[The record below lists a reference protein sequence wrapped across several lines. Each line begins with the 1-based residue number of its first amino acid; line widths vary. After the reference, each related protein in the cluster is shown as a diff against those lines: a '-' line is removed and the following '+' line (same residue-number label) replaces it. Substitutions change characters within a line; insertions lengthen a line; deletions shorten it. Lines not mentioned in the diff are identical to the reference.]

1 MPMIARIWRGAV
13 RDADAD
19 EYVAYI
25 NATGIDEYKATP
37 GNAGAWLLRRPRDG
51 LTEIVTFSLW
61 ESMDAVRAFAGDEP
75 ERAKYYPE
83 DERFLVEHDDVVDH
97 FEVG

>member
-1 MPMIARIWRGAV
+1 MTMIARIWRGAV

-25 NATGIDEYKATP
+25 NATGIDEYRATP
-37 GNAGAWLLRRPRDG
+37 GNAGAWLLPPARRPDRDRHVLAVG
-51 LTEIVTFSLW
+51 
-61 ESMDAVRAFAGDEP
+61 SMDAVRAFAGDEP

-83 DERFLVEHDDVVDH
+83 DERFLVEHDDVVEH
-97 FEVG
+97 YEVG

>member
-1 MPMIARIWRGAV
+1 MIARMWRGWIRTQD
-13 RDADAD
+13 RDA
-19 EYVAYI
+19 YVAYVTE
-25 NATGIDEYKATP
+25 TGIDEYKATP
-37 GNAGAWLLRRPRDG
+37 GNAGAWLLRRSRDG

-61 ESMDAVRAFAGDEP
+61 ESIDAVRAFAGDEP